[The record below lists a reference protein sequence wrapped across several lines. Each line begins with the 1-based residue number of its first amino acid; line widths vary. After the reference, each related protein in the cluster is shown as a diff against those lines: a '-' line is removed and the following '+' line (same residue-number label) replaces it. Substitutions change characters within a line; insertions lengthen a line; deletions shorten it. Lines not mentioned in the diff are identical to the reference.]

1 MGKAIQADVYDE
13 DVIQIL
19 KSLQQWHSECVE
31 KLRSIVDMPDENE
44 LELKLP
50 DGRCLTLEG
59 AKREWFQSGIEV
71 ALTMLGKL
79 PFRVDDIPE

>member
-13 DVIQIL
+13 DVVQIFKL
-19 KSLQQWHSECVE
+19 LQQWHSERVE
-31 KLRSIVDMPDENE
+31 KLQSIVDMPDEHE

-50 DGRCLTLEG
+50 DGRCLILDG
-59 AKREWFQSGIEV
+59 AKREWLQSGIEV
-71 ALTMLGKL
+71 ALMMLGKL